1 MENDWPM
8 ELVVALGR
16 DALRQRP
23 TKLQILHA
31 LNQQIARIDQ
41 LLQRQL
47 DEVLHHS
54 SFQALESAWSGC
66 RYLLEQL
73 AFDPQVKVKLLDV
86 SWREL
91 HRDLTR
97 AIDVEESDIFA
108 KVYSTE
114 FGTPGGE
121 PFGVMLCNQDIG
133 LNPMSQGVDDLLVL
147 QGLAAVGA
155 ASFTPFIFNASPS
168 LLDLE
173 DFSGLHTGLDL
184 ENTYRQARF
193 TKWNAL
199 RQQEDVRF
207 IGLALPGVFIRKPYK
222 FSRLRVDRFVYA
234 EQVRG
239 ERDYLKVGAI
249 FPLGAVIARCFI
261 HTGWLAEITGKR
273 YFGGGVVPNLNIHT
287 SDVDNQPVMSSQVMI
302 PDALERSLSE
312 LGFIPLC
319 YSAHAGS
326 GVFYST
332 STLQHPPQY
341 ATPQAQINA
350 RYSAMLQ
357 YVLCTSRFAHFLKV
371 LVRDKVGSFTT
382 TDECQ
387 HFLQRWIMQYVMST
401 DEASEVLLAKYPL
414 REARVQVSEP
424 AGGQGTYQCVVH
436 LKPHFQLESIETS
449 IQFSAEVVTNRM
461 TGS

>member
-1 MENDWPM
+1 MDNAWLQ
-8 ELVVALGR
+8 ELI
-16 DALRQRP
+16 DAVGHDVLRQKP
-23 TKLQILHA
+23 TKLQILHS
-31 LNQQIARIDQ
+31 LNQQIAHIDQ
-41 LLQRQL
+41 LLQRQV
-47 DEVLHHS
+47 DEVLHHPD
-54 SFQALESAWSGC
+54 FQALESAWSGC

-86 SWREL
+86 SWRDL

-97 AIDVEESDIFA
+97 AIDVEESDLFA

-121 PFGVMLCNQDIG
+121 PFGVMLCNHDVS
-133 LNPMSQGVDDLLVL
+133 LTPATHGVDDLRVL

-168 LLDLE
+168 LLDLD

-184 ENTYRQARF
+184 DTTYRQARF
-193 TKWNAL
+193 IKWNAL
-199 RQQEDVRF
+199 REQEDVRF
-207 IGLALPGVFIRKPYK
+207 IGLALPGVYIRKPYT
-222 FSRLRVDRFVYA
+222 FSRLRTDRFVYR
-234 EQVRG
+234 EQVTG

-249 FPLGAVIARCFI
+249 FPLGAVIARCFM

-273 YFGGGVVPNLNIHT
+273 YFGGGVVPSLNIHT
-287 SDVDNQPVMSSQVMI
+287 SDVDAQPVISSQVMI
-302 PDALERSLSE
+302 PDALERSLSD

-319 YSAHAGS
+319 YSAHAGP

-332 STLQHPPQY
+332 SSLQRPTRY
-341 ATPQAQINA
+341 DTPQAQINA

-371 LVRDKVGSFTT
+371 LVRDKVGSFST

-424 AGGQGTYQCVVH
+424 AGGQGAYQCTVH

>member
-1 MENDWPM
+1 MDNAWLM
-8 ELVVALGR
+8 ELLDVLGQ
-16 DALRQRP
+16 DALRRRP
-23 TKLQILHA
+23 SKLQILHT
-31 LNQQIARIDQ
+31 LNQQIARID
-41 LLQRQL
+41 LLIQSQL
-47 DEVLHHS
+47 DEVLHHPD
-54 SFQALESAWSGC
+54 FQALESAWSGC

-97 AIDVEESDIFA
+97 AIDVEQSDLFA

-133 LNPMSQGVDDLLVL
+133 LNPRVQGVDDLRVL

-173 DFSGLHTGLDL
+173 DFSGLHTSLDL
-184 ENTYRQARF
+184 ETTYRQARF
-193 TKWNAL
+193 IKWNAL
-199 RQQEDVRF
+199 REQEDVRF
-207 IGLALPGVFIRKPYK
+207 IGLALPGVYIRKPYT
-222 FSRLRVDRFVYA
+222 FNRLRQDRFVYK
-234 EQVRG
+234 EQLRG

-273 YFGGGVVPNLNIHT
+273 YFGGGIVPNLNIHT
-287 SDVDNQPVMSSQVMI
+287 SDVDNQPMISSQVMI
-302 PDALERSLSE
+302 PDALERSLSD

-319 YSAHAGS
+319 YASHAGA
-326 GVFYST
+326 GVFYSA
-332 STLQHPPQY
+332 SSLQKPTRY
-341 ATPQAQINA
+341 STPQAQINA

-382 TDECQ
+382 TEECQ
-387 HFLQRWIMQYVMST
+387 NLLQRWIMQYVMST

-414 REARVQVSEP
+414 REARVQVTEP
-424 AGGQGTYQCVVH
+424 AGGQGAYQCVVH